1 LKKIIGNS
9 FVVLTALTIMGT
21 VSSAQASLLEL
32 KWNEQGEFR
41 HQGQIKAGGIL
52 EVCGKLP
59 NKLRI
64 DWDFK
69 SDQALESNIHF
80 HQGKKVKLP
89 VKLAAKTEW
98 KDRFETKVAQDY
110 CWMWSNRSDQVAEI
124 TLSLTKLDN
133 KEVSRADKA
142 VK

>member
-1 LKKIIGNS
+1 MS
-9 FVVLTALTIMGT
+9 T

-80 HQGKKVKLP
+80 HLGKKVNLP
-89 VKLAAKTEW
+89 VKLAAKSEW
-98 KDRFETKVAQDY
+98 KDRFETKLAQDY

-124 TLSLTKLDN
+124 TLSL
-133 KEVSRADKA
+133 
-142 VK
+142 VKVK

>member
-1 LKKIIGNS
+1 LKKIIRHS
-9 FVVLTALTIMGT
+9 LVILTAVTIMST

-80 HQGKKVKLP
+80 HLGKKVKLP
-89 VKLAAKTEW
+89 VKLAAKSEW
-98 KDRFETKVAQDY
+98 KDRFETKLAQDY

-124 TLSLTKLDN
+124 TLSL
-133 KEVSRADKA
+133 
-142 VK
+142 VKVK

>member
-1 LKKIIGNS
+1 MKKIIKTS
-9 FVVLTALTIMGT
+9 FVTLAALSAMSA
-21 VSSAQASLLEL
+21 VSSAHANLVAL

-80 HQGKKVKLP
+80 HLGKKVKLP
-89 VKLAAKTEW
+89 VKLAAKSEW
-98 KDRFETKVAQDY
+98 KDRFETKLAQDY
-110 CWMWSNRSDQVAEI
+110 CWMWRNRSDQVAEI
-124 TLSLTKLDN
+124 TLSL
-133 KEVSRADKA
+133 SRITSSVDKA

>member
-1 LKKIIGNS
+1 MKIIRVS
-9 FVVLTALTIMGT
+9 LITLTSLIAISSM
-21 VSSAQASLLEL
+21 SSAHANLLAL

-59 NKLRI
+59 NGLRI

-69 SDQALESNIHF
+69 SDQALEANIHF
-80 HQGKKVKLP
+80 HLGKKVKLP
-89 VKLAAKTEW
+89 VKLAAKSEW
-98 KDRFETKVAQDY
+98 KDRFETKLAQDY

-124 TLSLTKLDN
+124 SLSLTQVAS
-133 KEVSRADKA
+133 ESGVDKA
-142 VK
+142 VLIKR

>member
-1 LKKIIGNS
+1 LKKLIRNS
-9 FVVLTALTIMGT
+9 LVTLTALTTMGAMP
-21 VSSAQASLLEL
+21 SAQASLLEL

-80 HQGKKVKLP
+80 HLGKKVKLP
-89 VKLAAKTEW
+89 VKLAAKSEW
-98 KDRFETKVAQDY
+98 KDRFETKFAQDY
-110 CWMWSNRSDQVAEI
+110 CWMWRNRSDQVAEI
-124 TLSLTKLDN
+124 SLSLMKVD
-133 KEVSRADKA
+133 EGR
-142 VK
+142 

>member
-1 LKKIIGNS
+1 LKKIIRNS
-9 FVVLTALTIMGT
+9 IVSLTALTLVST
-21 VSSAQASLLEL
+21 VSSAHASLVEL
-32 KWNEQGEFR
+32 KWNAQGEFH

-59 NKLRI
+59 NKLSI

-69 SDQALESNIHF
+69 SDKALESNIHF
-80 HQGKKVKLP
+80 HLGKNVKLP
-89 VKLAAKTEW
+89 VKLAAKSEW

-124 TLSLTKLDN
+124 TLSLTK
-133 KEVSRADKA
+133 

>member
-1 LKKIIGNS
+1 LKKIIKNS
-9 FVVLTALTIMGT
+9 LVILTALTTMNAA
-21 VSSAQASLLEL
+21 SSAHASLVEL

-59 NKLRI
+59 NKMHI
-64 DWDFK
+64 DWQFK

-89 VKLAAKTEW
+89 VKLAAMSEW
-98 KDRFETKVAQDY
+98 KDRFETKTAQDY

-124 TLSLTKLDN
+124 TLSLMRVD
-133 KEVSRADKA
+133 SSADKSL
-142 VK
+142 K

>member
-1 LKKIIGNS
+1 MKKIVRHSLVI
-9 FVVLTALTIMGT
+9 LTAVTIMST
-21 VSSAQASLLEL
+21 VASAQASLLEL

-80 HQGKKVKLP
+80 HLGKKVKLP
-89 VKLAAKTEW
+89 VKLAAKSEW

-124 TLSLTKLDN
+124 TLSL
-133 KEVSRADKA
+133 
-142 VK
+142 VKVK

>member
-1 LKKIIGNS
+1 MKKIIRHS
-9 FVVLTALTIMGT
+9 LVILTAVTIMST

-80 HQGKKVKLP
+80 HLGKKVKLP
-89 VKLAAKTEW
+89 VKLAAKSEW
-98 KDRFETKVAQDY
+98 KDRFETKLAQDY

-124 TLSLTKLDN
+124 TLSL
-133 KEVSRADKA
+133 
-142 VK
+142 VKVK

>member
-1 LKKIIGNS
+1 MNKIIKACLAVAMTLS
-9 FVVLTALTIMGT
+9 AMSIM
-21 VSSAQASLLEL
+21 SSAHANLLAL

-59 NKLRI
+59 NKLRV

-80 HQGKKVKLP
+80 HLGKEVKLP
-89 VKLAAKTEW
+89 VKLDAKTEW
-98 KDRFETKVAQDY
+98 KDRFKTKLAQDY
-110 CWMWSNRSDQVAEI
+110 CWMWRNRSDQVAEI
-124 TLSLTKLDN
+124 TLSLMKVD
-133 KEVSRADKA
+133 EGR
-142 VK
+142 